1 VLLPPRQEPRAG
13 KEPLALWVIRVWEE
27 QAPDGAAPLE
37 WLRLASVPTTT
48 LEQAW
53 ERVNWYRQRWLVEDD
68 HHCLKSGCRI
78 EDRQVQ
84 SVDSLLRLL
93 GLLSPLAVRLLQIRA
108 ASRAEPERP
117 ALEMIEPLLLAVVAQ
132 RSGHSP
138 ATMTLGTFWREV
150 ARLGGYL
157 ARTHDGPPG
166 WRTLWKGWLSLQPF
180 LEGVHFALQ
189 LRL

>member
-1 VLLPPRQEPRAG
+1 M
-13 KEPLALWVIRVWEE
+13 
-27 QAPDGAAPLE
+27 
-37 WLRLASVPTTT
+37 
-48 LEQAW
+48 
-53 ERVNWYRQRWLVEDD
+53 
-68 HHCLKSGCRI
+68 
-78 EDRQVQ
+78 Q
-84 SVDSLLRLL
+84 SVDSLMRLL

-117 ALEMIEPLLLAVVAQ
+117 AREVIEPLLLAVLAQ
-132 RSGHSP
+132 RSGHLP

-166 WRTLWKGWLSLQPF
+166 WRTIWKGWLFLQPF